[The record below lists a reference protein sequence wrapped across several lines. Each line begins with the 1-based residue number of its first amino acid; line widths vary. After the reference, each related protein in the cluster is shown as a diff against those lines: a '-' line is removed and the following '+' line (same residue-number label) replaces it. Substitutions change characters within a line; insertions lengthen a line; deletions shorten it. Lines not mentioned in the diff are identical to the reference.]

1 MASVEML
8 SLFFELEDLIVKFN
22 KKCMN
27 KKCQGNSATYSNT
40 TMTKPWF
47 WCRKNTS
54 MQQNKVR
61 KQAQIA
67 MEICGVK
74 ERR

>member
-1 MASVEML
+1 ML

-22 KKCMN
+22 KKCIN
-27 KKCQGNSATYSNT
+27 KKCHGNSATYSNT

-47 WCRKNTS
+47 WCRKNTP

-61 KQAQIA
+61 K
-67 MEICGVK
+67 
-74 ERR
+74 